1 MIVYHGTD
9 SLESKEKILK
19 EGLNISRNGMYG
31 PAIYCTSDRNLAL
44 QYADNDEERLIEV
57 ELDVDH
63 VFSIE
68 YNKITNEI
76 NHTRKRNIKFE
87 NAQEAPLVKYLSRFE
102 LGRKGAFGI
111 RYADTNEVLIT
122 DKSIIKSYK

>member
-19 EGLNISRNGMYG
+19 EGLNIKDGIYG
-31 PAIYCTSDRNLAL
+31 PAIYCTSDRDLAL
-44 QYADNDEERLIEV
+44 QYADNDEGRLVEV
-57 ELDVDH
+57 ELNVDH

-76 NHTRKRNIKFE
+76 NHTRKRNIKFD
-87 NAQEAPLVKYLSRFE
+87 NAQKAPLVEYLSRFD
-102 LGRKGAFGI
+102 LGRKGVFGI
-111 RYADTNEVLIT
+111 RYVDTNEVLIT